1 MEPSTALPVEEFR
14 VRWLRPVGLPDF
26 EDPRENLAR
35 IERAAAAYLQAL
47 GGVDRAGMLEPIPL
61 TILSASGGLA
71 AVMRTPE
78 AEAAQRPYSLCA
90 PEDFRD
96 STPVSPR
103 AISRTARGVY
113 RSALSYLEERAD
125 AWTRSPAASED
136 PDTAAAVAAFRSA
149 LSAGGAQ
156 TLESPWLAMR
166 LRVSDPLA
174 VPPTAA
180 FVDASV
186 APDDD
191 RTEDVQEEL
200 LVLPQV
206 AGRYRIESES
216 LRGLAEQFETALE
229 QSFVVVSGDER
240 TVLDLEVVARPL
252 ADGRI
257 VELTAAFVGPAAA
270 PAIPVTRFVLRY
282 RGGDGSLLRTEAE
295 VGIAHDP
302 ESDHALYDLP
312 SSESVLAAT
321 TVTLFRVWD
330 GERSY
335 LTDWPGDFHAA
346 ERVDLR
352 LDTVFEQPEMFSISA
367 LQSVFQSV
375 LLTLQGEEGKGGVAG
390 GDLLGVFVEAGEGE
404 LDLARGGL
412 DLRPAGADGVFA
424 IQATPGI
431 VSSVRTTASGERVP
445 AEERA
450 NPSASRFARILGRS
464 PFQPESERPQILREA
479 PLRAFLDRQT
489 RHPNRRV
496 DAAVT
501 AAEWSAAL
509 DEQAASGPRWREQG
523 TVGLDFRVMENKP
536 WSVLVQGSNTGVEST
551 GTWQTRAGYFNS
563 DLFGND
569 EIFSL
574 EFVTT
579 NLEDSN
585 TVSVYFDAPIGDS
598 EHLRW
603 KLFAGQSEYTASD
616 VGFVFA
622 DFEGESPRVGGEL
635 AWNVAQWGKTFLDLV
650 GGVIWTNVEVFNG
663 LTLDRGDESFLVP
676 YIGAR
681 LQRNDREAVT
691 DLSLNL
697 EFGFGEGSSIVELNR
712 LGRLF
717 PDSEWQVLRW
727 DFAQSFYLDPWFQD
741 KADLATA
748 TLAHELYF
756 RFHGQNSLGHRL
768 VPQFMGTAG
777 GFYTVRGYPTSVAA
791 GDNVYIFTGEYRLHL
806 PQLLGFDANPQPFM
820 GIGTEPFRLR
830 PQFGYGPTDW
840 DLIFRAFVD
849 AAIVRN
855 VDRFSFETDEE
866 LIGAGFGVELQMQK
880 GIGHPVLRNL
890 SLRLDVGYPLKELDL
905 VEVDDVQVTFVGSLS
920 F

>member
-1 MEPSTALPVEEFR
+1 VDVHEE
-14 VRWLRPVGLPDF
+14 LK
-26 EDPRENLAR
+26 EH
-35 IERAAAAYLQAL
+35 
-47 GGVDRAGMLEPIPL
+47 
-61 TILSASGGLA
+61 
-71 AVMRTPE
+71 
-78 AEAAQRPYSLCA
+78 
-90 PEDFRD
+90 
-96 STPVSPR
+96 
-103 AISRTARGVY
+103 
-113 RSALSYLEERAD
+113 EELN
-125 AWTRSPAASED
+125 EH
-136 PDTAAAVAAFRSA
+136 
-149 LSAGGAQ
+149 
-156 TLESPWLAMR
+156 
-166 LRVSDPLA
+166 
-174 VPPTAA
+174 
-180 FVDASV
+180 
-186 APDDD
+186 
-191 RTEDVQEEL
+191 EEL

-206 AGRYRIESES
+206 AGRYRIERES

-229 QSFVVVSGDER
+229 RSFVLVSGDER
-240 TVLDLEVVARPL
+240 TMLDFEVAARPL
-252 ADGRI
+252 ADGRV
-257 VELTAAFVGPAAA
+257 VELTASFVGPAAA
-270 PAIPVTRFVLRY
+270 PAIPVRRFVLRY
-282 RGGDGSLLRTEAE
+282 RGGDGSLLRTEPEVRSAE
-295 VGIAHDP
+295 AP
-302 ESDHALYDLP
+302 ESDRVPYDLP

-321 TVTLFRVWD
+321 TVTLFRVRD

-352 LDTVFEQPEMFSISA
+352 LDTVFEQPEMLSISA
-367 LQSVFQSV
+367 LQAVFQSV
-375 LLTLQGEEGKGGVAG
+375 LLTLQAEEGEGGVAG
-390 GDLLGVFVEAGEGE
+390 GDLLGVFVEADPGE

-424 IQATPGI
+424 IHATPGI

-450 NPSASRFARILGRS
+450 NPSDPRFARILARS
-464 PFQPESERPQILREA
+464 PFQPESDLPQVLREA

-509 DEQAASGPRWREQG
+509 DAQGADGPRWREQG
-523 TVGLDFRVMENKP
+523 TVGLDFRVTENKP
-536 WSVLVQGSNTGVEST
+536 WSVLVQGSNTGIEST
-551 GTWQTRAGYFNS
+551 GKWQTRVGYFNS

-585 TVSVYFDAPIGDS
+585 TVSAYFDAPIGES

-603 KLFAGQSEYTASD
+603 KLFAGHSEYTASD

-622 DFEGESPRVGGEL
+622 DFEGKSPRVGGEL
-635 AWNVAQWGKTFLDLV
+635 EWNVAQWGKTFLDLV
-650 GGVIWTNVEVFNG
+650 GGVTWTNVEALNG
-663 LTLDRGDESFLVP
+663 LTRDRGDESFLVP

-681 LQRNDREAVT
+681 LQRNDRGAVT
-691 DLSLNL
+691 DFSLNL
-697 EFGFGEGSSIVELNR
+697 EFGFGEGSRIVELNR

-849 AAIVRN
+849 AAVVRN
-855 VDRFSFETDEE
+855 VNRFSFETDEE

-890 SLRLDVGYPLKELDL
+890 SLRLDVGYPLKDLDF
-905 VEVDDVQVTFVGSLS
+905 VKVDDVQVTFVGSLA